1 MQETCFI
8 RTRPPSGGFVTIG
21 TLVVATA
28 SALLL
33 VLLAGCH
40 ATPAASG
47 FVSTQAEKSAESRL
61 RQPGSMPPLQP
72 FDEQFVVTQ
81 P

>member
-1 MQETCFI
+1 MQENCFI

-21 TLVVATA
+21 TLVVATV

-40 ATPAASG
+40 ASPATNG
-47 FVSTQAEKSAESRL
+47 FVSTPAEKSAESRL
-61 RQPGSMPPLQP
+61 RQPDSMPPLQP
-72 FDEQFVVTQ
+72 FDEQFVVVQ